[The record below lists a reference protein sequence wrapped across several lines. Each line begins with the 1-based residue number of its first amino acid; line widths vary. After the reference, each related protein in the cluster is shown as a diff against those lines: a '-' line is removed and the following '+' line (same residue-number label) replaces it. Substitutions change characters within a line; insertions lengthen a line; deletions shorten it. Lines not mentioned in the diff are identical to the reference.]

1 MNITAELE
9 SLLYVVGDDG
19 ISLDE
24 LDHLLS
30 ASRATIKR
38 ALSAFAEQLRADNQ
52 RGLVLFQFGER
63 YKLVTKKAYA
73 ALIKRYFET
82 PLTTNL
88 SQASLETLAIIA
100 YKQPIT
106 RVEIDEIRGV
116 QSGGALQRLMLRQL
130 IEERG
135 RKNAPGRPILYGT
148 SAFFMDYFGLKSM
161 AELPPLPM
169 PEADTST
176 TATTNQDLFAQFEA
190 QLKDKEEN
198 H

>member
-1 MNITAELE
+1 MTAELE
-9 SLLYVVGDDG
+9 SLLYVAGDDG
-19 ISLDE
+19 VSLDE
-24 LDHLLS
+24 FDHLLT

-38 ALSAFAEQLRADNQ
+38 ALAAFADQLRADTQ

-63 YKLVTKKAYA
+63 YKMVTKKVYA
-73 ALIKRYFET
+73 DLIKRYFAT

-88 SQASLETLAIIA
+88 SQASLETLAIIT
-100 YKQPIT
+100 YQQPVT
-106 RVEIDEIRGV
+106 RIAIDEIRGV
-116 QSGGALQRLMLRQL
+116 QSGGALQRLMLRKL

-148 SAFFMDYFGLKSM
+148 SAFFMDYFGLKSL
-161 AELPPLPM
+161 ADLPPLPTAAT
-169 PEADTST
+169 PTDT
-176 TATTNQDLFAQFEA
+176 TATNQDLFAQFEA

>member
-1 MNITAELE
+1 MTAELE
-9 SLLYVVGDDG
+9 SLLYVAGDDG

-24 LDHLLS
+24 LDQLLTI
-30 ASRATIKR
+30 SRATIKR
-38 ALSAFAEQLRADNQ
+38 ALAAFAEQLAADKQ
-52 RGLVLFQFGER
+52 RGLLLFHFGDR

-73 ALIKRYFET
+73 TLIKRYFET
-82 PLTTNL
+82 PLTTKL

-106 RVEIDEIRGV
+106 RIKIDEIRGV

-130 IEERG
+130 IEEQG

-148 SAFFMDYFGLKSM
+148 SAFFLDYFGLESL
-161 AELPPLPM
+161 AALPPLTTAV
-169 PEADTST
+169 ADTT
-176 TATTNQDLFAQFEA
+176 TAADSDLFAQFEA

>member
-24 LDHLLS
+24 LDHLLP

-100 YKQPIT
+100 YKQPTT

-169 PEADTST
+169 PEADAST